1 MTPSSSI
8 TPECS
13 STTLPIPTAE
23 FAKSRNCSECKPDL
37 LPPYLNNTEPL
48 EPDDQALQLALITM
62 EVASQREKLMA
73 LSRMFEEMARLVKP
87 DSFLGAA
94 L

>member
-1 MTPSSSI
+1 MLDLSSI
-8 TPECS
+8 TS
-13 STTLPIPTAE
+13 PILTVAC
-23 FAKSRNCSECKPDL
+23 AKSRNCCVCKPDL
-37 LPPYLNNTEPL
+37 LPPFLNNIEPL
-48 EPDDQALQLALITM
+48 EMEDIPLQLALITM

-87 DSFLGAA
+87 DLFLGPEP